1 MQNEKLIEKLNSKSH
16 FIRKTSLAEL
26 KRREQSDPLIV
37 PDKKIH
43 DVNLNIHTNSS
54 FSPYSPTLASYMA
67 YKSGIKLACAC
78 DYGTLSAGDEFALSC
93 QKLGISAISGF
104 EVTTTREGGEEN
116 LTAIYSLTD
125 SCKQEFEVLL
135 ERFRGVCVE
144 RTKKVCEKINRKLK
158 KYSLLVDFEKDVLSL
173 IKGRKGAC
181 LTLKHLYMATGYKL
195 LNKYEKGKPLA
206 DFLRVTLCL
215 DIEEGVFNL
224 LCDANN
230 PFYIYDLI
238 SALRHNFNSVEGGL
252 TPPPVKDYL
261 DIAKKYGTAIAYEYN
276 APENW
281 IKNQTESKKT
291 LKDFSK
297 LVDKVK
303 SEGFNTVCISAHNL
317 NESILVE
324 FVNLLKEKQMLAIFT
339 EKTEYPRDHFESLAP
354 ADTREYVE
362 NCAYALLGN
371 EISMRINEEDG
382 LFTQKGIE
390 KRPDFYSRLILFAQ
404 IGKNKDQYEK

>member
-26 KRREQSDPLIV
+26 KKRELSDPLIV
-37 PDKKIH
+37 PDKNIH
-43 DVNLNIHTNSS
+43 DVNLNIHTSSS

-67 YKSGIKLACAC
+67 YKSGVKLACAC
-78 DYGTLSAGDEFALSC
+78 DYGTLSAGDEFAHSC

-104 EVTTTREGGEEN
+104 EITTLREGGEEN

-125 SCKQEFEVLL
+125 ACKQEFEVLL
-135 ERFRGVCVE
+135 EGFRGVCVE

-195 LNKYEKGKPLA
+195 LGKYEKGKPLA
-206 DFLRVTLCL
+206 DFLRATLCL

-297 LVDKVK
+297 LADKVK

-317 NESILVE
+317 NESILVD

-371 EISMRINEEDG
+371 EISMKINEEDG